1 MQARAN
7 VMSCDIVRRW
17 LVGGWTVLAVA
28 LFAFVVTRQPL
39 GQIAGAC
46 RAMGPVVL
54 LAPLVGLMLLAT
66 RTTVLEQVL
75 AGRVGWRELFRVRA
89 VGDGYNALVPAA
101 GLAGEPYKLRP
112 LARWLPIDRGVAGLV
127 RDRMVDNAL
136 GLVFSAGGIAVA
148 LARFA
153 IPVAAR
159 DALWTYAAVAGPAGA
174 VLLVVALTRVPGR
187 FGALVTRWFRRSP
200 RELEHVRWP
209 VAARIVGWAL
219 ATRVLQTVETALLLA
234 CIGAP
239 VSVASVLLVD
249 GALNAAG
256 FVGFLMPQ
264 GLGVVEGT
272 TIYLLGAL
280 GSPAAAAT
288 AFALARRG
296 RVIAVS
302 GAGVALHLG
311 GQVAAWARSSSLP
324 G

>member
-1 MQARAN
+1 M
-7 VMSCDIVRRW
+7 VSCGIVRKW
-17 LVGGWTVLAVA
+17 LVGGWFVLALA
-28 LFAFVVTRQPL
+28 LFGFVVTRQPL
-39 GQIAGAC
+39 GQIGEAC
-46 RAMGPVVL
+46 RAMGPAVL
-54 LAPLVGLMLLAT
+54 LAPVVGLMLLAT
-66 RTTVLEQVL
+66 RTTVLELVL
-75 AGRVGWRELFRVRA
+75 AGRVGWRELVRVRM

-101 GLAGEPYKLRP
+101 GLAGEPYKLRQ
-112 LARWLPIDRGVAGLV
+112 LARWLPVDRAVTGLV

-136 GLVFSAGGIAVA
+136 GLVVSAGGIAVA
-148 LARFA
+148 LPGFA
-153 IPVAAR
+153 VPVAAR
-159 DALWTYAAVAGPAGA
+159 DALWTYAAVAGPAGV

-187 FGALVTRWFRRSP
+187 FGAVVTRWFRRSP
-200 RELEHVRWP
+200 RELEHVSRSIA
-209 VAARIVGWAL
+209 VRIVGWAL
-219 ATRVLQTVETALLLA
+219 ATRALQMVETALLLA

-239 VSVASVLLVD
+239 VGAPSVLLVD

-272 TIYLLGAL
+272 AIYLLGAL

-311 GQVAAWARSSSLP
+311 GQVAAWVRAASSLP